1 MRYLVTTTMQPDDEF
16 EVDERERGQ
25 LERDGVLNS
34 SKAAPI
40 KAAEKKKR
48 AATGGANTDGS

>member
-1 MRYLVTTTMQPDDEF
+1 MRFIVTTTMRPDDEI

-40 KAAEKKKR
+40 KGTEKQRR
-48 AATGGANTDGS
+48 AAGGGDDKDGS